1 MSGKRSDIFIATGLL
16 IFCLIL
22 ALFTLRIP
30 SVSAGTSAGPSFVP
44 WLMLGCIAV
53 FSLLMIVSNLISAKR
68 QSPAAA
74 IGGAPEEATGEAD
87 TEKEAD
93 ARLAKGTAL
102 RIAVFISAAGLCD
115 PFHVAG
121 ISDHHAID
129 FHCRNVLAGRAQA
142 FIARNS
148 SRHHRCGD
156 LLRLHRISECLAAVG
171 SFNVV
176 F

>member
-1 MSGKRSDIFIATGLL
+1 MSSKRSDIFIATGLL

-53 FSLLMIVSNLISAKR
+53 FSLLMIASNLIAAKR
-68 QSPAAA
+68 QSPPVA
-74 IGGAPEEATGEAD
+74 IEEAPEETD

-102 RIAVFISAAGLCD
+102 RIVVFILLL
-115 PFHVAG
+115 
-121 ISDHHAID
+121 
-129 FHCRNVLAGRAQA
+129 LAYATLFMSLGYLITTLSI
-142 FIARNS
+142 FIA
-148 SRHHRCGD
+148 GMF
-156 LLRLHRISECLAAVG
+156 LLGERKLLSLVILPGIIVAAIYYG
-171 SFNVV
+171 FTEYLNVWLP
-176 F
+176 

>member
-74 IGGAPEEATGEAD
+74 IGEAPGEATGEAD

-102 RIAVFISAAGLCD
+102 RIAVFILLL
-115 PFHVAG
+115 
-121 ISDHHAID
+121 
-129 FHCRNVLAGRAQA
+129 LAYATLFMSLGYLITTLSI
-142 FIARNS
+142 FIA
-148 SRHHRCGD
+148 GMF
-156 LLRLHRISECLAAVG
+156 LLGERKLLSLVILPGIIVAAIYYG
-171 SFNVV
+171 FTEYLNVWLP
-176 F
+176 